1 MSRVDDLLLLKLELV
16 SFILASEL
24 FSAMSFPPMLTS
36 EDERSSD
43 NSVMIGPDTELNGC
57 VFKFG
62 MGGCACVPGKT
73 VTTLIMFVVVDAFS
87 VGRIRASDGLL
98 FSAEIEQL
106 EMNV

>member
-1 MSRVDDLLLLKLELV
+1 MSRVDDLLFMKFEFV

-24 FSAMSFPPMLTS
+24 FSAISFPPMFTS

-43 NSVMIGPDTELNGC
+43 NSVMIGPETELNGC

-62 MGGCACVPGKT
+62 MGGCTCVPGKT

-87 VGRIRASDGLL
+87 VGRMRANDGLL
-98 FSAEIEQL
+98 FSAKIEQ
-106 EMNV
+106 